1 MTQKSTDLR
10 PKIALFEPDIPQN
23 TAAIIRTCACL
34 GANLEIIEPCGF
46 LLSDKRFKR
55 VVMDYI
61 EEKNI
66 KFHKSFNEFLKS
78 KENQRIV
85 LMTTKAS
92 ISYTKFKFEENDTIL
107 FGRESSG
114 VPEKVHKII
123 KNRLKIP
130 MKNNK
135 RSLNLATAVAIVLAE
150 SLKQTKFF

>member
-1 MTQKSTDLR
+1 MTQKSIDLG

-107 FGRESSG
+107 FGRESAG